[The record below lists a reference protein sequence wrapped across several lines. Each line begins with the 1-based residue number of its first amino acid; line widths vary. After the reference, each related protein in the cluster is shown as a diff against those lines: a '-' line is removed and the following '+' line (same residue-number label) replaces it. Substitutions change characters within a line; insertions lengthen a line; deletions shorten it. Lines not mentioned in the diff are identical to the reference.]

1 MILFTL
7 VSVQVDSELGA
18 LIARLDAAVDP
29 SATLGAGATDAD
41 TIVHR
46 VKAALQAA
54 LRENDVEL
62 PARFRRT
69 RPDTYARRLLHR
81 DPGGRYTAVVM
92 TWGAGQGTSLH
103 DHSGLWCVDCV
114 VDGEIAVTQYD
125 LVSAN
130 EKGAGGSY
138 TFAPQTHVTA
148 SRGEAGCLIPPFE
161 YHTLANA
168 SAGRTSITLHV
179 YGGEM
184 SQCYVFEP
192 AGDGTYRR
200 VTRDLSYDE

>member
-1 MILFTL
+1 MILFPL

-18 LIARLDAAVDP
+18 LIARLDAAVDEGD
-29 SATLGAGATDAD
+29 LE

-54 LRENDVEL
+54 LRENDLDL

-125 LVSAN
+125 LVS
-130 EKGAGGSY
+130 GQGGGEGGLY
-138 TFAPQTHVTA
+138 AFAPQTYVTA

-168 SAGRTSITLHV
+168 RADRTSITLHV

-184 SQCYVFEP
+184 SQCAVFEP